1 MKNGRMTGAGLR
13 DIRKQAGL
21 TQAQFAQVLH
31 LSPAFVG
38 EMERGEKAIEP
49 RTADLARWSL
59 NRRVSVGTFGDRFVV
74 ILSEPIRGV
83 PGRSHRIMPGTHSH
97 YHEAEA
103 AAETFCA
110 ESPGWRYMKRPV
122 VRSAISLEGDRRR

>member
-1 MKNGRMTGAGLR
+1 MQNERMTAAALR

-21 TQAQFAQVLH
+21 TQAQFAEVLH

-49 RTADLARWSL
+49 RTADLAVWSL
-59 NRRVSVGTFGDRFVV
+59 NHRVTVGTFGDRFVV

-83 PGRSHRIMPGTHSH
+83 PGRSHRVMPGT
-97 YHEAEA
+97 YGKCLEAEA

-110 ESPGWRYMKRPV
+110 ENPGWRYVKRPI
-122 VRSAISLEGDRRR
+122 VRSTIRLEGERHR